1 MKYDLGIVG
10 GLGPLAS
17 CYFYELITK
26 KTKVNKDQDHLNIII
41 LSDAKTPDRTSYILD
56 NKKEN
61 PYPYLLNDCKTLQK
75 LGCKLICIPCNTSV
89 YFHDKLQKNL
99 NIKLNNIIENT
110 IEFIK
115 NNNYKKVAIMA
126 TTGTINSNL
135 YQTYLQKNNIQ
146 FILPNQENVMK
157 IIYNYV
163 KQGKKVPKDLWDK
176 TVETLNVDA
185 IILGCTELSILKKDF
200 KLNDKYIDPLEIEA
214 DNVLKFFNKE
224 RL

>member
-1 MKYDLGIVG
+1 M
-10 GLGPLAS
+10 
-17 CYFYELITK
+17 
-26 KTKVNKDQDHLNIII
+26 
-41 LSDAKTPDRTSYILD
+41 
-56 NKKEN
+56 
-61 PYPYLLNDCKTLQK
+61 
-75 LGCKLICIPCNTSV
+75 
-89 YFHDKLQKNL
+89 
-99 NIKLNNIIENT
+99 IENT

-146 FILPNQENVMK
+146 FVLPNQKNVMK

-163 KQGKKVPKDLWDK
+163 KQGKQVPKDLWDK

-200 KLNDKYIDPLEIEA
+200 KLNDKYIDPLEIET
-214 DNVLKFFNKE
+214 DKVLKFFNKE